1 MMSEVEVSKVEG
13 IIKTLSEL
21 EENIDSLNEKVA
33 DMKKKL
39 HIRSQNEIENL
50 REKVKE
56 DHHRIWINNITST
69 WNCKSRNKKD
79 LNWRRKNL
87 AETKKKIDTKFEAT
101 KYVVSSVLK

>member
-39 HIRSQNEIENL
+39 HARSQNEIENL

-56 DHHRIWINNITST
+56 DHHRI
-69 WNCKSRNKKD
+69 
-79 LNWRRKNL
+79 
-87 AETKKKIDTKFEAT
+87 
-101 KYVVSSVLK
+101 